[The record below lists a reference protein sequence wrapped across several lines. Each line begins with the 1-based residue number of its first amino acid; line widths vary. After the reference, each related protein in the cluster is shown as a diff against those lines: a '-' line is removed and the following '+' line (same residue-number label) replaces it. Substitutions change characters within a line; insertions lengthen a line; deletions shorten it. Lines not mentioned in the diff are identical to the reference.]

1 MKRMDGDA
9 DIEVVERLH
18 CEIRPT
24 AHSPAYLQTKKQKMG
39 HALSLE
45 IPGSGNA
52 AHGIEAQL

>member
-45 IPGSGNA
+45 VPGSGNA
-52 AHGIEAQL
+52 AHGIEAHL

>member
-1 MKRMDGDA
+1 MDGDA